1 MNITREKL
9 SDLEL
14 CIKVDIEEND
24 YIENV
29 NKQLKEYQHK
39 ATIPG
44 FRKGMAPKG
53 LIERMYKPAI
63 VGDAV
68 QNTLN
73 TSLFKYIDD
82 EKLHILGMPM
92 SNDEKTGEV
101 DFAKG
106 TSFTFYFD
114 VAVAPEFE
122 IAWDKVDVKYNQ
134 LKVTA
139 KDVDA
144 ELNNVVN
151 RYGKFETPETVAAG
165 DIMYGKVVELDK
177 KGAPKEGGVE
187 TFVSLNLLNLKDAE
201 LMPLFEGKKAED
213 KIVFN
218 MAKAFPTADIE
229 RALHIDN
236 AAAKKFKSDVE
247 LTLSGI
253 SRIIPHEI
261 NDELYQMV
269 FPGQTVKDEAAFR
282 KLLQKEIEKA
292 NAAGIPI
299 IRINRDISGG
309 KFVSSVSDDR
319 EAGRMQGEFMAKNLP
334 QGAKIVY
341 MNGEM
346 TQSGAKKR
354 WEGFKEACLDKRPD
368 IQLLASADCSW
379 NEAVALRQMS
389 LWLKL
394 FPQIDGVVGANDDMA
409 LGAIRALRD
418 AGRLEGVL
426 VSGVDATDAALKA
439 VSDGTMSQTVKQD
452 ADKTAEAIAGLL
464 QKSLSG
470 TAPTDDVKVPFTEIT
485 RDNISQFR

>member
-106 TSFTFYFD
+106 TSFSFYFD
-114 VAVAPEFE
+114 VAVAPEFNLE
-122 IAWDKVDVKYNQ
+122 WDKVNVKYNQ
-134 LKVTA
+134 IKVTA
-139 KDVDA
+139 KDVDN
-144 ELNNVVN
+144 EMNNVVN

-165 DIMYGKVVELDK
+165 DIMYGKLVELDK
-177 KGAPKEGGVE
+177 AGAPKEGGVE

-201 LMPLFEGKKAED
+201 FMPLFEGKKAED

-229 RALHIDN
+229 RALHIDT
-236 AAAKKFKSDVE
+236 AAAKKFKADVE

-261 NDELYQMV
+261 NDELFQMV

-282 KLLQKEIEKA
+282 KMLQKEIEKA
-292 NAAGIPI
+292 NAEQS
-299 IRINRDISGG
+299 DYL
-309 KFVSSVSDDR
+309 FVNQVRKALLDQFT
-319 EAGRMQGEFMAKNLP
+319 APLP
-334 QGAKIVY
+334 E
-341 MNGEM
+341 NFL
-346 TQSGAKKR
+346 KR
-354 WEGFKEACLDKRPD
+354 WFASRGDKDMTPEKIEADWNDKYVPSLKWELIESKLEEISPVEPTNNQIVDYIKDILRRNDRPVEGETKEQAEDRLEKAARS
-368 IQLLASADCSW
+368 IAAD
-379 NEAVALRQMS
+379 RQNLGQVIDRLYADNLS
-389 LWLKL
+389 KL
-394 FPQIDGVVGANDDMA
+394 FKDQVKPEVEKVSAKEFA
-409 LGAIRALRD
+409 ERAK
-418 AGRLEGVL
+418 E
-426 VSGVDATDAALKA
+426 
-439 VSDGTMSQTVKQD
+439 
-452 ADKTAEAIAGLL
+452 
-464 QKSLSG
+464 
-470 TAPTDDVKVPFTEIT
+470 
-485 RDNISQFR
+485 

>member
-106 TSFTFYFD
+106 TSFSFYFD
-114 VAVAPEFE
+114 VAVAPEFNLE
-122 IAWDKVDVKYNQ
+122 WDKVNVKYNQ

-139 KDVDA
+139 KDVDN
-144 ELNNVVN
+144 EMNNVVN

-165 DIMYGKVVELDK
+165 DIMYGKLVELDK
-177 KGAPKEGGVE
+177 AGAPKEGGVE

-229 RALHIDN
+229 RALHIDT
-236 AAAKKFKSDVE
+236 AAAKKFKADVE

-261 NDELYQMV
+261 NDELFQMV

-282 KLLQKEIEKA
+282 KMLQKEIEKA
-292 NAAGIPI
+292 NAEQS
-299 IRINRDISGG
+299 DYL
-309 KFVSSVSDDR
+309 FVNQVRKALLDQFT
-319 EAGRMQGEFMAKNLP
+319 APLP
-334 QGAKIVY
+334 E
-341 MNGEM
+341 NFL
-346 TQSGAKKR
+346 KR
-354 WEGFKEACLDKRPD
+354 WFASRGDKDMTPEKIEADWNDKYVPSLKWELIESKLEEISPVEPTNNQIVDYIKDILRRNDRPVEGETKEQAEDRLEKAARS
-368 IQLLASADCSW
+368 IAAD
-379 NEAVALRQMS
+379 RQNLGQVIDRLYADNLS
-389 LWLKL
+389 KL
-394 FPQIDGVVGANDDMA
+394 FKDQVKPEVEKVSAKEFA
-409 LGAIRALRD
+409 ERAK
-418 AGRLEGVL
+418 E
-426 VSGVDATDAALKA
+426 
-439 VSDGTMSQTVKQD
+439 
-452 ADKTAEAIAGLL
+452 
-464 QKSLSG
+464 
-470 TAPTDDVKVPFTEIT
+470 
-485 RDNISQFR
+485 

>member
-106 TSFTFYFD
+106 TSFSFYFD
-114 VAVAPEFE
+114 VAIAPEFTIE
-122 IAWDKVDVKYNQ
+122 WDKVAVKYNQ
-134 LKVTA
+134 IKVTA
-139 KDVDA
+139 KDVDT

-151 RYGKFETPETVAAG
+151 RYGKFETPEAVAAG
-165 DIMYGKVVELDK
+165 DIMYGKLVELDK
-177 KGAPKEGGVE
+177 TGAHKEGGIE

-218 MAKAFPTADIE
+218 LAKAFPTADIE
-229 RALHIDN
+229 RALHIDT
-236 AAAKKFKSDVE
+236 AAAKKFKADVE

-261 NDELYQMV
+261 NDELFQMV

-292 NAAGIPI
+292 N
-299 IRINRDISGG
+299 NEQSDYL
-309 KFVSSVSDDR
+309 FVNQVRKALLDQFS
-319 EAGRMQGEFMAKNLP
+319 APLP
-334 QGAKIVY
+334 E
-341 MNGEM
+341 NFL
-346 TQSGAKKR
+346 KR
-354 WEGFKEACLDKRPD
+354 WFASRGDKDMTPEKIEADWNDKYVPSLKWELIESKLEEISPVEPTNNQIVDYIKDILRRNDRPVEGETKEQAEDRLEKAARSIAADRQNLGQVIDRLYADNLSKLFKEQVKPEVEKV
-368 IQLLASADCSW
+368 SAKDFA
-379 NEAVALRQMS
+379 E
-389 LWLKL
+389 
-394 FPQIDGVVGANDDMA
+394 
-409 LGAIRALRD
+409 RAK
-418 AGRLEGVL
+418 E
-426 VSGVDATDAALKA
+426 
-439 VSDGTMSQTVKQD
+439 
-452 ADKTAEAIAGLL
+452 
-464 QKSLSG
+464 
-470 TAPTDDVKVPFTEIT
+470 
-485 RDNISQFR
+485 

>member
-106 TSFTFYFD
+106 TSFSFYFD
-114 VAVAPEFE
+114 VAIAPEFTIE
-122 IAWDKVDVKYNQ
+122 WDKVAVKYNQ
-134 LKVTA
+134 IKVTA
-139 KDVDA
+139 KDVDT

-151 RYGKFETPETVAAG
+151 RYGKFETPEAVAAG
-165 DIMYGKVVELDK
+165 DIMYGKLVELDK
-177 KGAPKEGGVE
+177 AGAHKEGGIE

-218 MAKAFPTADIE
+218 LAKAFPTADIE
-229 RALHIDN
+229 RALHIDT
-236 AAAKKFKSDVE
+236 AAAKKFKADVE

-261 NDELYQMV
+261 NDELFQMV

-292 NAAGIPI
+292 N
-299 IRINRDISGG
+299 NEQSDYL
-309 KFVSSVSDDR
+309 FVNQVRKALLDQFN
-319 EAGRMQGEFMAKNLP
+319 APLP
-334 QGAKIVY
+334 E
-341 MNGEM
+341 NFL
-346 TQSGAKKR
+346 KR
-354 WEGFKEACLDKRPD
+354 WFASRGDKDMTPEKIEADWNDKYVPSLKWELIESKLEEISPVEPTNNQIVDYIKDILRRNDRPVEGETKEQAEDRLEKAARSIAADRQNLGQVIDRLYADNLSKLFKEQVKPEVEKV
-368 IQLLASADCSW
+368 SAKDFA
-379 NEAVALRQMS
+379 E
-389 LWLKL
+389 
-394 FPQIDGVVGANDDMA
+394 
-409 LGAIRALRD
+409 RAK
-418 AGRLEGVL
+418 E
-426 VSGVDATDAALKA
+426 
-439 VSDGTMSQTVKQD
+439 
-452 ADKTAEAIAGLL
+452 
-464 QKSLSG
+464 
-470 TAPTDDVKVPFTEIT
+470 
-485 RDNISQFR
+485 

>member
-114 VAVAPEFE
+114 VAVSPEFNIE
-122 IAWDKVDVKYNQ
+122 WDKIDVKYNQ

-139 KDVDA
+139 KDVDT
-144 ELNNVVN
+144 EMNNVVN
-151 RYGKFETPETVAAG
+151 RYGKFETPETVGAG
-165 DIMYGKVVELDK
+165 DIMYGKLVELDK
-177 KGAPKEGGVE
+177 KGAVKEGGVS
-187 TFVSLNLLNLKDAE
+187 TFVSLNLLNLKDEA
-201 LMPLFEGKKAED
+201 MMSLFEGKKAED

-218 MAKAFPTADIE
+218 LYKAFPVADIE
-229 RALHIDN
+229 RALHVDTE
-236 AAAKKFKSDVE
+236 AAKKFKSDVE

-261 NDELYQMV
+261 NDELFQMV

-292 NAAGIPI
+292 NAEQS
-299 IRINRDISGG
+299 DYL
-309 KFVSSVSDDR
+309 FVNQVRKALLDQFT
-319 EAGRMQGEFMAKNLP
+319 APLP
-334 QGAKIVY
+334 E
-341 MNGEM
+341 NFL
-346 TQSGAKKR
+346 KR
-354 WEGFKEACLDKRPD
+354 WFASRGEKDMTLENIEAD
-368 IQLLASADCSW
+368 W
-379 NEAVALRQMS
+379 NEKYLPSLKWELIESKLETISPVEPTNNQIVDYIKDILRRS
-389 LWLKL
+389 DRK
-394 FPQIDGVVGANDDMA
+394 IDGETKEQAEQ
-409 LGAIRALRD
+409 
-418 AGRLEGVL
+418 RLEQ
-426 VSGVDATDAALKA
+426 AARSIA
-439 VSDGTMSQTVKQD
+439 
-452 ADKTAEAIAGLL
+452 ADRK
-464 QKSLSG
+464 
-470 TAPTDDVKVPFTEIT
+470 
-485 RDNISQFR
+485 NISQVIDRLYADNLSKLFKDQVKPEVEKVSAKEFAERAKA

>member
-29 NKQLKEYQHK
+29 NKQLKDYQHK

-106 TSFTFYFD
+106 TSFSFFFD
-114 VAVAPEFE
+114 VALAPEFNIE
-122 IAWDKVDVKYNQ
+122 WDKIDVKYNQ
-134 LKVTA
+134 LKVSA
-139 KDVDA
+139 KDVDN

-282 KLLQKEIEKA
+282 KMLQKEIEKA
-292 NAAGIPI
+292 NAEQS
-299 IRINRDISGG
+299 DYL
-309 KFVSSVSDDR
+309 FVNQVRKALVDQFT
-319 EAGRMQGEFMAKNLP
+319 APLP
-334 QGAKIVY
+334 EDFLKRWFASRGDK
-341 MNGEM
+341 EM
-346 TQSGAKKR
+346 TPEKIEADWTEKYVPSLK
-354 WEGFKEACLDKRPD
+354 WELIESKLEEISPVEPTNNQIVDYIKDILRRSDRAVEGETKEQAED
-368 IQLLASADCSW
+368 
-379 NEAVALRQMS
+379 
-389 LWLKL
+389 
-394 FPQIDGVVGANDDMA
+394 
-409 LGAIRALRD
+409 
-418 AGRLEGVL
+418 RLEK
-426 VSGVDATDAALKA
+426 AARSIA
-439 VSDGTMSQTVKQD
+439 
-452 ADKTAEAIAGLL
+452 ADR
-464 QKSLSG
+464 Q
-470 TAPTDDVKVPFTEIT
+470 
-485 RDNISQFR
+485 NISQVIDRIYAGNLCKIFRDQVKPEVEKVSAKEFAERAKA

>member
-106 TSFTFYFD
+106 TSFSFYFD
-114 VAVAPEFE
+114 VAIAPEFTIE
-122 IAWDKVDVKYNQ
+122 WDKVAVKYNQ
-134 LKVTA
+134 IKVTA
-139 KDVDA
+139 KDVDT

-151 RYGKFETPETVAAG
+151 RYGKFETPEAVAAG
-165 DIMYGKVVELDK
+165 DIMYGKLVELDK
-177 KGAPKEGGVE
+177 AGTHKEGGIE

-218 MAKAFPTADIE
+218 LAKAFPTADIE
-229 RALHIDN
+229 RALHIDT
-236 AAAKKFKSDVE
+236 AAAKKFKADVE

-261 NDELYQMV
+261 NDELFQMV

-292 NAAGIPI
+292 N
-299 IRINRDISGG
+299 NEQSDYL
-309 KFVSSVSDDR
+309 FVNQVRKALLDQFS
-319 EAGRMQGEFMAKNLP
+319 APLP
-334 QGAKIVY
+334 E
-341 MNGEM
+341 NFL
-346 TQSGAKKR
+346 KR
-354 WEGFKEACLDKRPD
+354 WFASRGDKDMTPEKIEADWNDKYVPSLKWELIESKLEEISPVEPTNNQIVDYIKDILRRNDRPVEGETKEQAEDRLEKAARSIAADRQNLGQVIDRLYADNLSKLFKEQVKPEVEKV
-368 IQLLASADCSW
+368 SAKDFA
-379 NEAVALRQMS
+379 E
-389 LWLKL
+389 
-394 FPQIDGVVGANDDMA
+394 
-409 LGAIRALRD
+409 RAK
-418 AGRLEGVL
+418 E
-426 VSGVDATDAALKA
+426 
-439 VSDGTMSQTVKQD
+439 
-452 ADKTAEAIAGLL
+452 
-464 QKSLSG
+464 
-470 TAPTDDVKVPFTEIT
+470 
-485 RDNISQFR
+485 

>member
-106 TSFTFYFD
+106 TSFSFYFD
-114 VAVAPEFE
+114 VAIAPEFTIE
-122 IAWDKVDVKYNQ
+122 WDKVAVKYNQ
-134 LKVTA
+134 IKVTA
-139 KDVDA
+139 KDVDT

-151 RYGKFETPETVAAG
+151 RYGKFETPEAVAAG
-165 DIMYGKVVELDK
+165 DIMYGKLVELDK
-177 KGAPKEGGVE
+177 AGAHKEGGIE

-218 MAKAFPTADIE
+218 LAKAFPTADIE
-229 RALHIDN
+229 RALHIDT
-236 AAAKKFKSDVE
+236 AAAKKFKADVE

-261 NDELYQMV
+261 NDELFQMV

-292 NAAGIPI
+292 N
-299 IRINRDISGG
+299 NEQSDYL
-309 KFVSSVSDDR
+309 FVNQVRKALLDQFS
-319 EAGRMQGEFMAKNLP
+319 APLP
-334 QGAKIVY
+334 E
-341 MNGEM
+341 NFL
-346 TQSGAKKR
+346 KR
-354 WEGFKEACLDKRPD
+354 WFASRGDKDMTPEKIEADWNDKYVPSLKWELIESKLEEISPVEPTNNQIVDYIKDILRRNDRPVEGETKEQAEDRLEKAARSIAADRQNLGQVIDRLYADNLSKLFKEQVKPEVEKV
-368 IQLLASADCSW
+368 SAKDFA
-379 NEAVALRQMS
+379 E
-389 LWLKL
+389 
-394 FPQIDGVVGANDDMA
+394 
-409 LGAIRALRD
+409 RAK
-418 AGRLEGVL
+418 E
-426 VSGVDATDAALKA
+426 
-439 VSDGTMSQTVKQD
+439 
-452 ADKTAEAIAGLL
+452 
-464 QKSLSG
+464 
-470 TAPTDDVKVPFTEIT
+470 
-485 RDNISQFR
+485 